1 MKRIIKCGIVSA
13 VVFSAGFAANQSYG
27 FYGAQDNSLL
37 MQNVEALAQNPEP
50 RSGDPNGDEKND
62 NTKVISQGQ
71 EKIKVECTRKVNGKN
86 EKGEKDDCKGI
97 TKPGQCILPC
107 PNPCK

>member
-13 VVFSAGFAANQSYG
+13 VVFSAGFAADQSYG
-27 FYGAQDNSLL
+27 FYGVQDNSLL

-62 NTKVISQGQ
+62 NTRVISQGL
-71 EKIKVECTRKVNGKN
+71 EKIKVGCTRKVNGKN
-86 EKGEKDDCKGI
+86 EKGEKEECKAI
-97 TKPGQCILPC
+97 TKPGQCMLPN